1 MLERTRIKSEMMAP
15 IKIQQLAMLTELAE
29 WPAGVRKVAAVEVE
43 VGETLNSSKR
53 VGKGTTYFSPS

>member
-43 VGETLNSSKR
+43 VGET
-53 VGKGTTYFSPS
+53 